1 MILCLTFWKYCDI
14 IYISRKWIIVRKSRC
29 GKMYSV
35 GDKVVH
41 PMHGA
46 GTIEEIRQIEIAG
59 NKREYYAV
67 KFAVGSM
74 TTNVPVENSDTI
86 GLRGVIDSSEAKKVI
101 ECFIKQPISDDINW
115 NKRQRENLLKI
126 KSGDIYQ
133 VLVVLKDLM
142 YRDKIK
148 GLSTNER
155 KTLGSA
161 KQIVLS
167 ELVLSSFASQNDI
180 ENIMNDT
187 IEALV

>member
-1 MILCLTFWKYCDI
+1 MFCAAMGDGMEI
-14 IYISRKWIIVRKSRC
+14 
-29 GKMYSV
+29 KMYSV

-59 NKREYYAV
+59 KKRKYYSV

-74 TTNVPVENSDTI
+74 ITNIPIDNSDTI
-86 GLRGVIDSSEAKKVI
+86 GLRDVIGKEEAKRVLEK
-101 ECFIKQPISDDINW
+101 FISLPISDDLNW
-115 NKRQRENLLKI
+115 NKRQRENLVKI

-133 VLVVLKDLM
+133 VLGVLKDLM

-161 KQIVLS
+161 RQIVLS
-167 ELVLSSFASQNDI
+167 ELVLSAFASESDI

-187 IEALV
+187 IEALI